1 MLKAGFAR
9 LDVTPPLGSDLSGY
23 FYRRA
28 AKGVRD
34 PLYLNALA
42 IGDGE
47 KTILW
52 MAIDYIGIKLY
63 HHVKIRQLIT
73 ERTGLPDH
81 HILIAALH
89 QHTSPCLADTETR
102 STALKDPT
110 FIDVLYRKFA
120 DAAVMAIEDMKEATA
135 LTASREVAEPIAF
148 VRRYFAA
155 DGSVQTNPDT
165 AKYTLTGRC
174 AEADNTM
181 RLIRFCRKDAN
192 DIALVNF
199 STHPDVVSGEYIS
212 ADWPGFTR
220 RFVEE
225 DLPGVSAIFFTGCQG
240 DSNHIDFFKPKGHR
254 IINNGDRYAHARY
267 MGRTVADAVCAAW
280 DSCTEVKHTE
290 GIFAESKVLYN
301 KTNTEGIEEYDHY
314 KAWQEDHAAGRL
326 GYQPHITE
334 LAYASRIVRLRTAPI
349 FHPVPLTVMGVGDLA
364 LVGFGGEAFTAY
376 GDAMR
381 ALVPDKFVVCAVCA
395 NGYEGYFPTE
405 EAFAQGGYEAKSS
418 LFTPT
423 LERELVDAAREM
435 FEKHAK

>member
-23 FYRRA
+23 FYRRL

-34 PLYLNALA
+34 PLYLNAVA
-42 IGDGE
+42 IGVGE
-47 KTILW
+47 EKLIL
-52 MAIDYIGIKLY
+52 MAIDYIGIKMD
-63 HHVKIRQLIT
+63 HHIKIRKLIA
-73 ERTGLPDH
+73 ERTGVAED

-89 QHTSPCLADTETR
+89 QHTSPCIADPEGR
-102 STALKDPT
+102 ATALRDQT

-120 DAAVMAIEDMKEATA
+120 DAAVMAVDDMKDATMR
-135 LTASREVAEPIAF
+135 TAAREVAEPIAF

-165 AKYTLTGRC
+165 DKYTLTGRC

-181 RLIRFCRKDAN
+181 RLIRFCREGAN
-192 DIALVNF
+192 DIALINF

-220 RFVEE
+220 RYVEE
-225 DLPGVSAIFFTGCQG
+225 AIPGVSTIFFTGCQG

-254 IINNGDRYAHARY
+254 LLDGNNRYGHAQY
-267 MGRTVADAVCAAW
+267 MGRVVADAVVSSWNATREESV
-280 DSCTEVKHTE
+280 DG
-290 GIFAESKVLYN
+290 GIFAEHTVLYN
-301 KTNTEGIEEYDHY
+301 KTNTEGIDEYDRW

-326 GYQPHITE
+326 DYKPHITE
-334 LAYASRIVRLRTAPI
+334 LAYASRIVRLRTAPL
-349 FHPVPLTVMGVGDLA
+349 FHPVPLTVMGVGSVA
-364 LVGFGGEAFTAY
+364 FVGFGGEAFTAY
-376 GDAMR
+376 GAAMR
-381 ALVPDKFVVCAVCA
+381 ALAPDKFVVCAVCA

-423 LERELVDAAREM
+423 LERELVDAAREI
-435 FEKHAK
+435 FARH